1 MVWMEIRQLRETEM
15 EEALQLVWEVFC
27 AFEAPV
33 YSAQGVEEFRSFLQ
47 NREEMA
53 RQQFFGAWEGGRLI
67 GVLATSGPHISLCA
81 PGVAPARRGKGA
93 AARDGIRRRLSGDD
107 GAFLP
112 LCGGGLPAVW
122 VCAAW
127 GRAGG
132 KRDSLYA
139 DGLQALDVLT
149 RCPQGRPCGQ
159 QPSPFPSAWGRRA
172 LHNRMEAAAST
183 GQPFQKNRNGVQA
196 GAYSL
201 GRRLFCAMLSQRF
214 FPSRPLAFAASPL
227 SQRAFLRLP
236 CKKAYLPRTFSEA
249 FSPYSRLENL

>member
-1 MVWMEIRQLRETEM
+1 MEIRQLRETEM

-67 GVLATSGPHISLCA
+67 GVLATSGPHISLFF
-81 PGVAPARRGKGA
+81 VRREWHRRGVG
-93 AARDGIRRRLSGDD
+93 
-107 GAFLP
+107 
-112 LCGGGLPAVW
+112 
-122 VCAAW
+122 
-127 GRAGG
+127 
-132 KRDSLYA
+132 
-139 DGLQALDVLT
+139 
-149 RCPQGRPCGQ
+149 
-159 QPSPFPSAWGRRA
+159 RA

-214 FPSRPLAFAASPL
+214 FPSRPLAFAASPFF
-227 SQRAFLRLP
+227 QRAFLRLP
-236 CKKAYLPRTFSEA
+236 CKKAYLPRIFSEA